1 MTTGDQQIKWEQ
13 KPIKKLSVDFRIL
26 FPPWFLSLWSH
37 QSASIHFFFSRFY
50 VVRYLMR
57 GKTKLPWAPTVPS
70 WLLSSWLCLFIGLQV
85 LLYKT
90 ANDNAMGIS
99 YCMLPLLHHLI
110 LYFNIFNKE
119 GKIELQIRITELYG
133 QKVPCRSLSL
143 VLVFHRR
150 RTRGTETLG
159 DSSSWVLTSDCLLF
173 QKIRSQT

>member
-1 MTTGDQQIKWEQ
+1 MGTETYQ
-13 KPIKKLSVDFRIL
+13 KAFCGFPYTLSSMIPISVVTPICFH
-26 FPPWFLSLWSH
+26 P
-37 QSASIHFFFSRFY
+37 FFFSRFY

-57 GKTKLPWAPTVPS
+57 GKTKLPWAPTVSS